1 MFGKVYILVISAIS
15 SILIRI
21 QGFHSVSLFFMLAL
35 LYLLHKN
42 RDNYRFL
49 LLCILVFTFFYLNP
63 FYFQPSPSIPTTK
76 IINGSIASIPKYDGN
91 KVSFEFTASNHKVQ
105 INYFAK
111 TNKEKRELEEYLLV
125 GMTCFFEG
133 EYYQPQEA
141 RNYYSFNYK
150 EYLKQKNIHF
160 IYTPFSLSAVNCV
173 EGRLSPY
180 RLLQRYRQN
189 GINYIMEHFPDGSK
203 GLMVALIFGERGEI
217 EHELLRSYQSL
228 GVIHLLAVSGLHVGL
243 ISVSLYFLLIRVGFT
258 KERTIDLLMILLP
271 IYLVISGAAP
281 SVIRATAMSMIV
293 LLSIKGNI
301 KICPLDGI
309 SFICIG
315 LLIINPYLLLHLGF
329 QLSFLTSYSLIISAN
344 TIFPMYSNRI
354 IQLLVV
360 TSLAQLVSFP
370 IIVYHFYEISLWSI
384 PLNLIYIP
392 FITFFALPFSFI
404 SFFSHL
410 LFGSIS
416 EFIIAFYHYLVTN
429 AHKALMYLMNVP
441 YATITLGKP
450 PLYVVVIYYVT
461 IGFNLCT
468 VEKMKSLNHLLKSC
482 SIFIMVLLFHWHLPY
497 LSNEGEI
504 TMIDVGQGD
513 SIYIELPRRKAVY
526 IIDTGGNVELRF
538 RPEWQQ
544 REKIFDVGQ
553 DVLVPFLKAK
563 GVRKID
569 KLILSHGHFDHI
581 GGAEALMGE
590 VPVRNLL
597 YSTRPETEF
606 EKKLLQGFDEIGTN
620 ITIVKKGDYW
630 KRGIYEFFILSA
642 NGVTTNINDRSIVLF
657 TRIGGKNWLFTG
669 DLEAEGERRMLAE
682 FPEINVD
689 ILKVGHHGSKTSTT
703 DALLEV
709 TNPKYA
715 LISVGRNNRYG
726 HPNQEVIN
734 RLEERNVK
742 ILRTDQLGAIRYRF
756 KGEEGFFDTR
766 VTK

>member
-1 MFGKVYILVISAIS
+1 MFGKVYILVISAIL

-35 LYLLHKN
+35 IYLLYKN

-49 LLCILVFTFFYLNP
+49 LICILVFTFFYLNP
-63 FYFQPSPSIPTTK
+63 FYFQPSPSIPTTNF
-76 IINGSIASIPKYDGN
+76 INGSIASIPKYDGN

-173 EGRLSPY
+173 EGRQSPY

-189 GINYIMEHFPDGSK
+189 GINYIMQHFPDGSK

-243 ISVSLYFLLIRVGFT
+243 ISASLYFLLIRVGFT

-271 IYLVISGAAP
+271 IYMVISGAAP

-293 LLSIKGNI
+293 LLSIKGKI

-360 TSLAQLVSFP
+360 TSIAQLISFP

-410 LFGSIS
+410 LLGPIS

-429 AHKALMYLMNVP
+429 AHKGLMYLMNVP
-441 YATITLGKP
+441 YSTITLGKP
-450 PLYVVVIYYVT
+450 PLYVVVFYYVT

-468 VEKMKSLNHLLKSC
+468 VEKMKSLNHLIKSC
-482 SIFIMVLLFHWHLPY
+482 SIFIMILLFHWHLPY

-597 YSTRPETEF
+597 YSAPPETEF
-606 EKKLLQGFDEIGTN
+606 EKNLLQGFDEIGTN

-642 NGVTTNINDRSIVLF
+642 NRVTTNINDRSIVLF

-669 DLEAEGERRMLAE
+669 DLEAEGESRMVAD
-682 FPEINVD
+682 FPDINVD
-689 ILKVGHHGSKTSTT
+689 ILKVGHHGSNTSTT
-703 DALLEV
+703 DALLKV

-715 LISVGRNNRYG
+715 LISVGQNNRYG

-756 KGEEGFFDTR
+756 KGEKGFFDTK